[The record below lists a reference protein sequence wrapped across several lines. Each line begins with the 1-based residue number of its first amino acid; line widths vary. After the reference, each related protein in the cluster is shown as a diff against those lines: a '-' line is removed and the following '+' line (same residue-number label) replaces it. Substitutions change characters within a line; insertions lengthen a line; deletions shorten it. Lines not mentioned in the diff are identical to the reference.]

1 MKIKDLQF
9 ARKFIRDY
17 IDPIKVDI
25 GSILDTSIEISGIGD
40 ADSLIDRGNQIVI
53 KKPSSLANFLFKLLY
68 SILSKNISSEE
79 KKDQFGI
86 GLLLSINEYIYAD
99 YDKTEEMPPVVMSF
113 EKNLTL
119 YSIISEL
126 IFPVIGRFDLPPV
139 LSINCNHVDSCS
151 IVKSHDE
158 LVKLYNLPRQ
168 SVSHSQIPLIALN
181 QSVKNRAA
189 KMADLLFKT
198 MSFSLGEE
206 KAARTIKTIL
216 MDQESGLM
224 SHLFEI
230 LKITDGD
237 PATIVDFIELLASN
251 VEFSHTEWETHIEA
265 QASIIHKDSYLN
277 QHIRVAD
284 QRSQVEH
291 QWSQWS
297 VLQGLI
303 EKQLGPTR
311 GSKWPITEALK
322 PFDERKKKMISDKK
336 KEKGSAL
343 NMEEL
348 LDVSRDIYNHKA
360 EHGKLI
366 EQLLRRNRVWK

>member
-17 IDPIKVDI
+17 VDPIKVDTRSLMDI
-25 GSILDTSIEISGIGD
+25 SVEISGTGD
-40 ADSLIDRGNQIVI
+40 TDSLIDRGNQII
-53 KKPSSLANFLFKLLY
+53 MKRPSSLANFLFKLLY
-68 SILSKNISSEE
+68 TVLSKNITRED

-86 GLLLSINEYIYAD
+86 GLLLSINEYVYAD
-99 YDKTEEMPPVVMSF
+99 YDQTEDMPPVVMSF

-119 YSIISEL
+119 YSIINEL

-139 LSINCNHVDSCS
+139 LSMNCNHVDACS
-151 IVKSHDE
+151 VASSHDE

-168 SVSHSQIPLIALN
+168 SVPNSQIPVVVLN
-181 QSVKNRAA
+181 QSVRNRAA
-189 KMADLLFKT
+189 KMADLLFKVI
-198 MSFSLGEE
+198 SFSLGEE
-206 KAARTIKTIL
+206 KTSRTIKTIL

-237 PATIVDFIELLASN
+237 PATIVDFIELLSNN
-251 VEFSHTEWETHIEA
+251 VEFSETEWEQHIEA
-265 QASIIHKDSYLN
+265 QACIINNDSYLN
-277 QHIRVAD
+277 KHIKVAN

-297 VLQGLI
+297 MLQGLI

-348 LDVSRDIYNHKA
+348 LAVSRDIYNHKA